1 MNDIVTELYSK
12 YMEDIAFETAKRKK
26 FRELN
31 KKISEVL
38 TAHKKL
44 PNEIQEA
51 IEKYEELNAAINS
64 IFSEEA
70 FRMGFRLGTGL
81 KKEI

>member
-1 MNDIVTELYSK
+1 MNDIVTKLYSK
-12 YMEDIAFETAKRKK
+12 YMEEIAFETAKRKK

-31 KKISEVL
+31 KKILEVL
-38 TAHKKL
+38 TAQKKL
-44 PNEIQEA
+44 PNEVQEA

-70 FRMGFRLGTGL
+70 FRMGFRLGAGL
-81 KKEI
+81 KSN

>member
-12 YMEDIAFETAKRKK
+12 YMEEIAFETAKRKK

-31 KKISEVL
+31 KKILEVL
-38 TAHKKL
+38 TAQKKL
-44 PNEIQEA
+44 PNEVQEA

-70 FRMGFRLGTGL
+70 FRMGFRLGAGL
-81 KKEI
+81 KRN

>member
-12 YMEDIAFETAKRKK
+12 YMEEIAFETAKRKK

-31 KKISEVL
+31 KKILEVL
-38 TAHKKL
+38 TAQKKL
-44 PNEIQEA
+44 PNEVQEA

-70 FRMGFRLGTGL
+70 FRMGFMLGAGL
-81 KKEI
+81 KRN

>member
-12 YMEDIAFETAKRKK
+12 YMEEIAFETAKRKK

-31 KKISEVL
+31 KKILEVL
-38 TAHKKL
+38 TAKKKL
-44 PNEIQEA
+44 PNEVQEA

-70 FRMGFRLGTGL
+70 FRMGFRLGAGL
-81 KKEI
+81 KRN

>member
-12 YMEDIAFETAKRKK
+12 YMEEIAFETAKRKK

-31 KKISEVL
+31 KKILEVL
-38 TAHKKL
+38 TAQKKL
-44 PNEIQEA
+44 PNEVQEA

-70 FRMGFRLGTGL
+70 FRMGFMEN
-81 KKEI
+81 KDFS

>member
-12 YMEDIAFETAKRKK
+12 YMEETAFETTKRKK

-31 KKISEVL
+31 KKIFEVL
-38 TAHKKL
+38 TAQKKL
-44 PNEIQEA
+44 PNEVQEA

-70 FRMGFRLGTGL
+70 FRMGFRLGAGL
-81 KKEI
+81 KRN